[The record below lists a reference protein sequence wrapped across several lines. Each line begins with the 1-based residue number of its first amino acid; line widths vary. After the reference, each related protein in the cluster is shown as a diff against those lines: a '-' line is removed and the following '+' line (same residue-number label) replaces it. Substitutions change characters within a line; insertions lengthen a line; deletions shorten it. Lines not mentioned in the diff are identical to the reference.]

1 MHGAGLNAESWGDVP
16 GRAINLPGHGGRP
29 RAARATAEA
38 FATEISPDVPEGA
51 VLIGFSLGGMVGM
64 AIAAQYPERLSAL
77 VLVATP
83 IRAPL
88 RIISW

>member
-51 VLIGFSLGGMVGM
+51 VLIGFSLGFV
-64 AIAAQYPERLSAL
+64 SH
-77 VLVATP
+77 VAGRT
-83 IRAPL
+83 APKIDQH
-88 RIISW
+88 IIGV